1 MMTMPFCRRMS
12 SAPAVIGPF
21 AASMISGALMRSA
34 LPRLITNSI
43 AAGTRMSQSCSSTA
57 APSST

>member
-1 MMTMPFCRRMS
+1 MMTMPLARRMS
-12 SAPAVIGPF
+12 SAPAVIGPL

-34 LPRLITNSI
+34 LPRLMTNSI
-43 AAGTRMSQSCSSTA
+43 AAGIRMSQSCSMTE